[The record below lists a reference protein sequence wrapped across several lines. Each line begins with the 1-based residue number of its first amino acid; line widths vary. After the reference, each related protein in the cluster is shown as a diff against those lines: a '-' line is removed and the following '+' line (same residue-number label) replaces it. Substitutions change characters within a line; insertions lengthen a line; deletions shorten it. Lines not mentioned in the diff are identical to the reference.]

1 MKQIFTFIIFIL
13 ISFNSYSQWNVQGDH
28 EPYCA
33 HINRFDHQTRALDDL
48 YYWQSEYLYDYDVKF
63 YFLDIKVSNTSTY
76 IEGNTTINAIALT
89 VIDTFAF
96 ELIPLMTI
104 SQVII
109 NDADYTDVFYRDGA
123 SNNVLVPIEE
133 IAEGEM
139 ISAQIFY
146 SGTPD
151 GGSFFVGVDNDYSPA
166 WQKYVTWTLSEP
178 FAASDWFAVKQDLED
193 KADSCWVFLTTN
205 SANMAGSQ
213 GILTDVV
220 DLGDGN
226 TRYEWKSNYP
236 IDYYLISFAVS
247 EYQDY
252 SIYAFP
258 EQMNGDSVL
267 IQNFIYDAPGCLDYY
282 QEDIDETP
290 AMVELLSDLYTLY
303 PFHEEKYG
311 HCLTR
316 LGGGM
321 EHQTMTTIGGF
332 SFGLVAHEL
341 GHMWFGDNVTCATWS
356 DIWINEGFATYS
368 DYLCRYYLQS
378 PSSGTSFMIERQ
390 NSAMSSND
398 GSVYIPEGEVY
409 PGNEWRI
416 FDGRLSYNKGAA
428 IIHTLRH
435 EIQDDTLFFNVMEAF
450 QNQFANSTA
459 TGDDFKEVAE
469 SITGMDFD
477 PFFNQ
482 WYYGQGY
489 PIYDFEW
496 YSTDNG
502 YFHLTSTQ
510 STSSTTPLFQM
521 LMDFKLIFTDAT
533 DTIISLNQ
541 TDNLNEF
548 EVFTGKTVAAVQ
560 VDPNQWTMEHTSS
573 LVVGMKE
580 TDKKVYFTI
589 GPNPAKDYLNIYF
602 LNPSNETKEITI
614 ADISGKIILQTNT
627 NDQQLRLDT
636 SSLINGV
643 YMVSVTDGNDAVVKR
658 FIK

>member
-1 MKQIFTFIIFIL
+1 M
-13 ISFNSYSQWNVQGDH
+13 
-28 EPYCA
+28 
-33 HINRFDHQTRALDDL
+33 NRFDTQQRTL
-48 YYWQSEYLYDYDVKF
+48 EYLYDWQSDYLNDYDVKF
-63 YFLDIKVSNTSTY
+63 YFLDITVSNTSTY
-76 IEGNTTINAIALT
+76 IEGNTTINALAVT
-89 VIDTFAF
+89 VVDTFAF

-109 NDADYTDVFYRDGA
+109 NDVDYTDVFYREGA

-133 IAEGEM
+133 IAEGDM

-166 WQKYVTWTLSEP
+166 WQKYMTWTLSEP

-205 SANMAGSQ
+205 SENMAGSQ
-213 GILTDVV
+213 GVLTDVV

-236 IDYYLISFAVS
+236 IAYYLISFAVS

-258 EQMNGDSVL
+258 EQMAGDSIL
-267 IQNFIYDAPGCLDYY
+267 IQNFIYDSPGCLEYY
-282 QEDIDETP
+282 QDNIDVTP
-290 AMVELLSDLYTLY
+290 EMIELLSDLYILY
-303 PFHEEKYG
+303 PFSEEKYG

-378 PSSGTSFMIERQ
+378 PSAGTSFMIDTQ
-390 NSAMSSND
+390 NDVMDVAG
-398 GSVYIPEGEVY
+398 GSTYIPESQIY

-416 FDGRLSYNKGAA
+416 FDGRLSYDKGAA

-435 EIQDDTLFFNVMEAF
+435 EIQNDNLFFEVMETF
-450 QNQFANSTA
+450 QTQFTDSTA

-469 SITGMDFD
+469 SVTGMDFD
-477 PFFNQ
+477 PFFDQ
-482 WYYGQGY
+482 WYYGEGY

-496 YSTDNG
+496 YATDNG

-510 STSSTTPLFQM
+510 STSSITPLFEM
-521 LMDFKLIFTDAT
+521 LMDFKLVFMDGS
-533 DTIISLNQ
+533 DTIISLYQ

-548 EVFTGKTVAAVQ
+548 EVYLGKKVAAVQ
-560 VDPNQWTMEHTSS
+560 VDPNNWTMEKTNS

-580 TDKKVYFTI
+580 TDKQVYFTI
-589 GPNPAKDYLNIYF
+589 GPNPVNDYLNVYF
-602 LNPSNETKEITI
+602 LNPSNEMKEVSVS
-614 ADISGKIILQTNT
+614 DISGKIILQTNT
-627 NDQQLRLDT
+627 NNQQLRLNT
-636 SSLINGV
+636 SSLNNGV
-643 YMVSVTDGNDAVVKR
+643 YIVSVTDGKDVLVKR